1 MKNLPIKGIRSLSLV
16 DYPGCLSSVVFFGGC
31 NFKCPFCHNYDI
43 AVYPEKY
50 PNLDTQTVLNQ
61 LKRRKKL
68 SDGVV
73 LTGGEPTLVAKIVPF
88 AKTLKAMGYKI
99 KLDTNGYNPFVL
111 QEFVKNN
118 IADFISMDIKSS
130 LQEETYSKAAGV
142 KINLDSILES
152 IDILKGSSCLFEFRT
167 TVINNFVSLTHI
179 KEIVDFLKPHDFSYY
194 LQGANLSLKDFAGPS
209 LEDLEHLANQ
219 LQEKGFQVFAR

>member
-43 AVYPEKY
+43 AVYPEQF
-50 PNLDTQTVLNQ
+50 PNLDTATILSELQ
-61 LKRRKKL
+61 RRKKL
-68 SDGVV
+68 NDGVV
-73 LTGGEPTLVAKIVPF
+73 LTGGEPTLVAEIIPF

-111 QEFVKNN
+111 QEFVKDN

-130 LQEETYSKAAGV
+130 LQEEAYSKAAGV
-142 KINLDSILES
+142 KINLDT
-152 IDILKGSSCLFEFRT
+152 ILKSIGILKDFSGFFEFRT
-167 TVINNFVSLTHI
+167 TVIHNFVSFTHI
-179 KEIVDFLKPHDFSYY
+179 EEIVDFLKPYQFSYY
-194 LQGANLSLKDFAGPS
+194 LQGANLSLKDFSGPA
-209 LEDLEHLANQ
+209 LADLEHLAKQ